1 VTSWQHPREL
11 NVTIPEVRVT
21 LRSRAVTGAVA
32 TATLLVAVAGCAS
45 NTPTEPAAAP
55 SGPQLVT
62 DGQITTCTSL
72 PYEPFQYQEGNEI
85 VGFDVDMIDLVAT
98 QLGVTQ
104 EIVDTPFEGIES
116 GESMNSGQCDVAA
129 AAMTI
134 NDERAARFDFSDPYF
149 DATQALLVNA
159 SSGITGADQLAGKKV
174 GVQNATTGSE
184 WATENLPNSELIVF
198 DDLGLLTTAAQTGQ
212 VEAAINDNV
221 PLRDFAEKNPELA
234 VTAEFDTGEQYGF
247 GVRKGNTELLAVI
260 NEAIAKAKADG
271 TYDRIYE
278 MWIGAKP
285 AS

>member
-1 VTSWQHPREL
+1 MTR
-11 NVTIPEVRVT
+11 I
-21 LRSRAVTGAVA
+21 SRAATGAVA
-32 TATLLVAVAGCAS
+32 AATLLVAVAGCAGG
-45 NTPTEPAAAP
+45 TPTDSAAAP
-55 SGPQLVT
+55 SGPQLVNE
-62 DGQITTCTSL
+62 GKLTTCTSL
-72 PYEPFQYQEGNEI
+72 PYEPFQYPEGDKI

-116 GESMNSGQCDVAA
+116 GEAMNSGLCDVAA

-134 NDERAARFDFSDPYF
+134 KPERAEKFDFSVPYF

-159 SSGITGADQLAGKKV
+159 SSGITSAEQLAGKKV
-174 GVQNATTGSE
+174 GVQNATTGAQ
-184 WATENLPNSELIVF
+184 WATENLPDSELVTF

-212 VEAAINDNV
+212 VDAAVNDNI
-221 PLRDFAEKNPELA
+221 PLRDFVEKTPGMA
-234 VTAEFDTGEQYGF
+234 VTAEFATGEEYGF
-247 GVRKGNTELLAVI
+247 GVRKGNQALLDVI
-260 NEAIAKAKADG
+260 NEAITKAKADG